1 MPLTCW
7 RVGSHLLHPRG
18 ILRPLYKGF
27 WELLGA
33 LSCQEPLELREKLGQ
48 GLFGEVFFTRS
59 ALAAHVFTMFS
70 QCLDQLKRCVA
81 KKPIMDHAVI
91 FVFPSRTLAKD
102 MAGWWWQRF
111 LTTGGQCLLS
121 RSCALNFSARAAF
134 IQGLSASNL
143 FYFYLLVVQ
152 NSERS
157 SCLL

>member
-18 ILRPLYKGF
+18 ISRPLYKGF

-33 LSCQEPLELREKLGQ
+33 LSRQEPLELREKLGQ
-48 GLFGEVFFTRS
+48 RLFGEVFFTRS

-70 QCLDQLKRCVA
+70 QCLHQLKRCVA
-81 KKPIMDHAVI
+81 KKHHGPCGD
-91 FVFPSRTLAKD
+91 FCFSSRTLAKD
-102 MAGWWWQRF
+102 MAGWLWQRF

-134 IQGLSASNL
+134 VQGLSASNL